1 MQSDASQAATQ
12 PSFSLSQAIFSIA
25 TGEPAPKRTALDLCF
40 EAGSILS
47 LVADSLES
55 HKNALSSPDDIAKSV
70 RAAASLIE
78 AASFLNDIEEN

>member
-1 MQSDASQAATQ
+1 MQSDASQAASRS
-12 PSFSLSQAIFSIA
+12 SFSLSQAIFSIS
-25 TGEPAPKRTALDLCF
+25 TGEPAPKSTALDLCF

-78 AASFLNDIEEN
+78 AASILNDIEEN

>member
-1 MQSDASQAATQ
+1 MQSDASQAAPR
-12 PSFSLSQAIFSIA
+12 PSFSLSQAIFSIS
-25 TGEPAPKRTALDLCF
+25 TGEAAPSGTALNLCI

-78 AASFLNDIEEN
+78 AAYTLTDIEEN